1 MFEQLFSCYSHLG
14 SQDELHKD
22 VVPLFNRPRQLV
34 EEPMAENAK
43 VWEEFFKTRGATRKR
58 DRRRL
63 EYALCDTLSRIHLND
78 WSVVRVLNQLASR
91 APSSQIQSDILARTA
106 SILQHKKDFPRE
118 REIPDELLE
127 PLMSLKVDPRV
138 YTDSNQYFWDN
149 QLVKLLSK
157 YPFAGYDE
165 VGEANAVTLFLECE
179 NLNTLTN
186 DRWRTLA
193 PSDGIERVADRL
205 DDILGIPPS
214 VEEVMSSGGWGPGV
228 VEDYNFSTKET
239 GPEFKFAAMPSLT
252 PNLIPIAT
260 RILETVPAWDASL
273 RGIYGR
279 HERFVVVE
287 GSTLFTVPKKFK
299 MKRCAL
305 KEPMLNAWMQ
315 SGLGSIMRRRF
326 TQSTGVDLRWSW
338 SVNQE
343 LARIGSLT
351 GIFCTVDLQSAS
363 DSVCRGPLK
372 SIAHPGWFGLWEACA
387 SDSCE
392 LPPNA
397 SELLPQGIL
406 RHRFQMMSSMG
417 NGFTFELESI
427 LFYAIV
433 TSIVPGIWTPNIQG
447 GGKRV
452 LTWPHVSVFGDDLVF
467 PAAYYDQVVQMLTE
481 FGFTVNKDKSF
492 KEGPFRESCGKD
504 YFLGVD
510 TRPLYITKRLDNGS
524 SVITLANRLYAS
536 AHLANQGSG
545 RLHGFGSDR
554 WAGAWT
560 AVLAVIPPWLRRLL
574 ATPPH
579 VESGIWGLPGTKKEA
594 SWETAE
600 GQPRR
605 WKVISQVPVKF
616 NLRYGVL
623 QLPDPVNHAHS
634 GIWVSRLN
642 GENLM
647 AARLSQS
654 SHKENVIER
663 FMHANMRTSGAWA
676 TLRDAVTYKVNTE
689 SITER
694 SLWLGFANLK

>member
-14 SQDELHKD
+14 SEDERHKD

-34 EEPMAENAK
+34 EEPAPSNEPA
-43 VWEEFFKTRGATRKR
+43 WTAFFKERGAVKKR

-63 EYALCDTLSRIHLND
+63 EFALCDTLSRIHLDD

-91 APSSQIQSDILARTA
+91 APSSQIQVDILARTA
-106 SILQHKKDFPRE
+106 SILSFRRDHPRE
-118 REIPDELLE
+118 RTIPDELLE
-127 PLMSLKVDPRV
+127 PLMSLKVDPRN
-138 YTDSNQYFWDN
+138 YTDSTLYFWDN

-165 VGEANAVTLFLECE
+165 VGETNAVTLFLDCE
-179 NLNTLTN
+179 QQNAVTN
-186 DRWRTLA
+186 DRWRTLG
-193 PSDGIERVADRL
+193 PSDRIERVADRL
-205 DDILGIPPS
+205 DAILGRPPS
-214 VEEVMSSGGWGPGV
+214 LVEVMSSGGWGPGV
-228 VEDYNFSTKET
+228 VEDYNFSTQET
-239 GPEFKFAAMPSLT
+239 GPEFKFAAMPTLT
-252 PNLIPIAT
+252 SSLIPIAT

-326 TQSTGVDLRWSW
+326 AQATGVDLRWSW
-338 SVNQE
+338 AVNQE
-343 LARIGSLT
+343 MARIGSLT
-351 GIFCTVDLQSAS
+351 GVFCTVDLRSAS

-372 SIAHPGWFGLWEACA
+372 SIAPLGWYEWWESCA

-392 LPPNA
+392 LPADA
-397 SELLPQGIL
+397 SALNNYQ

-417 NGFTFELESI
+417 NGYTFELESI

-433 TSIVPGIWTPNIQG
+433 TSVVPGVWAPDVKG
-447 GGKRV
+447 SGKRV
-452 LTWPHVSVFGDDLVF
+452 LTWPNVSVFGDDLVF
-467 PAAYYDQVVQMLTE
+467 PAAYYDQVVEMLTE
-481 FGFTVNKDKSF
+481 FGFTVNREKSF

-510 TRPLYITKRLDNGS
+510 TRPLYITKRLENGS
-524 SVITLANRLYAS
+524 SVISLANRLYAA
-536 AHLANQGSG
+536 AHLANQSRC

-560 AVLAVIPPWLRRLL
+560 ATLAVIPPWLRQLL

-579 VESGIWGLPGTKKEA
+579 VESGIWGLPGFKKES
-594 SWETAE
+594 SWETST
-600 GQPRR
+600 GQPER
-605 WKVISQVPVKF
+605 WKVITQVPIKF
-616 NLRYGVL
+616 DLRSGWL
-623 QLPDPVNHAHS
+623 QLPDPQAHAGS
-634 GIWVSRLN
+634 GIWVSRLD

-647 AARLSQS
+647 AARLSQPS
-654 SHKENVIER
+654 QKENAMER
-663 FMHANMRTSGAWA
+663 FLHANMRTQGVWA

-689 SITER
+689 SVTER
-694 SLWLGFANLK
+694 SLWLGFANLSD